1 MQNLRPRPLHAQ
13 IHFQLLPYGASNAMN
28 SGPGRVELGSQDAS
42 QSQLFFY
49 HEYQNILFFHQ
60 NQTLNMIKYQTVGFG
75 FSLRPLVFDFV
86 CSSALC
92 IFKFVELI

>member
-28 SGPGRVELGSQDAS
+28 SGPGRVELGSQNAN

-49 HEYQNILFFHQ
+49 YEYQNI
-60 NQTLNMIKYQTVGFG
+60 
-75 FSLRPLVFDFV
+75 FSPKTNFQYHYEKK
-86 CSSALC
+86 
-92 IFKFVELI
+92 IE

>member
-1 MQNLRPRPLHAQ
+1 MQNLRPRQLHAQ

-60 NQTLNMIKYQTVGFG
+60 KPTLNMIKYQTVGLWF
-75 FSLRPLVFDFV
+75 FFASLSF
-86 CSSALC
+86 
-92 IFKFVELI
+92 